1 MFLYI
6 IRHGHPVYE
15 PEEMLTEIGHRQARA
30 LAPRMVEAGITKIFS
45 SPLRRARETAQPT
58 ADALGLPIEIEPWT
72 SEELAWE
79 RFTKPATGS
88 EISLGGTTWVWY
100 TDDPGQFMRGANRD
114 CGDGWADIDAMK
126 VCPQA
131 KDGYAQLVRDSD
143 GFMARLGYRRDGNEY
158 IIEKPNDER
167 VAVFCH
173 QGFGLTWLS
182 HLLRIPPTVFWN
194 EFDITHSGVT
204 LLDFKNYPCGRTVPK
219 CLFLSDMSHLF
230 ASDDCDMLYHHETQ
244 V

>member
-1 MFLYI
+1 MLLYI
-6 IRHGHPVYE
+6 VRHGHPVYE
-15 PEEMLTEIGHRQARA
+15 PEEKLTELGHKQARA
-30 LAPRMVEAGITKIFS
+30 LAPRMVEAGITRIFS
-45 SPLRRARETAQPT
+45 SPLRRAKETAQPT
-58 ADALGLPIEIEPWT
+58 AEALGLTISVEPWM

-79 RFTKPATGS
+79 RFTKPVPTDEIPRGS
-88 EISLGGTTWVWY
+88 TWVWY
-100 TDDPGQFMRGANRD
+100 SNDPGQFVRGENHD
-114 CGDGWADIDAMK
+114 IGDRWAEIDAMK

-131 KDGYAQLVRDSD
+131 RAGYDQLMKDSD
-143 GFMARLGYRRDGNEY
+143 AFLKRLGYVRDGNEY
-158 IIEKPNDER
+158 VIEKPNDER

-182 HLLRIPPTVFWN
+182 HLLRIPPTIFWN

-204 LLDFKNYPCGRTVPK
+204 LLEFKNYACGRTVPK

-230 ASDDCDMLYHHETQ
+230 ASDECNMLYHQEKQ